1 MPTIHC
7 TAEIDISA
15 PAHEAWAILSDYAC
29 DVEWRDGVISMTPDR
44 SGEAEIGT
52 VTDEHLRFAGRTW
65 HNLGV
70 VTSVQ
75 PGRRLAWRTTAGAR
89 AHGARSVTALD
100 DRRCRVLLELTAVP
114 TGMMV
119 VVAPVLRR
127 MLRRGLRADVIRLR
141 DLVQSRQVLTPV
153 AS

>member
-15 PAHEAWAILSDYAC
+15 PAREAWAILSDYTR
-29 DVEWRDGVISMTPDR
+29 DVEWRSGVLSMTPDR
-44 SGEAEIGT
+44 PGEAEVGT
-52 VTDEHLRFAGRTW
+52 VTDEHLRLAGRTW

-75 PGRRLAWRTTAGAR
+75 PGHRLTWRTTAGAR

-119 VVAPVLRR
+119 VFAPVLRR
-127 MLRRGLRADVIRLR
+127 MLRRGLRADVLRLR
-141 DLVQSRQVLTPV
+141 DLVQSRHVLTPV
-153 AS
+153 TS

>member
-7 TAEIDISA
+7 TAEIEISA
-15 PAHEAWAILSDYAC
+15 PAREAWAILSDYAR
-29 DVEWRDGVISMTPDR
+29 DVEWRDGVVSMTPDR
-44 SGEAEIGT
+44 PGEAEVGT

-70 VTSVQ
+70 VTSLQ

-100 DRRCRVLLELTAVP
+100 DRCCRVLLELTAVP

-119 VVAPVLRR
+119 VFAPVLRR
-127 MLRRGLRADVIRLR
+127 MLRRGLRADILRLR
-141 DLVQSRQVLTPV
+141 DLVESRRVLTPA